1 MKHSED
7 DSLIPENRF
16 EDEADTTETSAYH
29 LPEDERF
36 DSSDEAVHMFQDRE
50 QSFSDILTERER
62 KNRRK
67 NILIGIAALVICAAF
82 IVGGIFLVSNPNPQD
97 MDARPTATN
106 STRPVTQEK
115 ETQSKPAVT
124 APTSP
129 LTASLPRKVSVTDG
143 QVVASGSGNQVVT
156 STGHR
161 VAFIGGKVVAS
172 VNPCSVV
179 RTIDFC
185 YAGKVTVGG
194 KSAYTYLLKDA
205 AHSRFFESPQRFVSH
220 PANGALAVAS
230 MDVAIVE
237 SSPSP
242 VVAVVLPDGSGLM
255 MVMPDSTDA
264 TKSTFAAA
272 VNAF

>member
-7 DSLIPENRF
+7 DGLIHEDIF

-29 LPEDERF
+29 LPEDEQF

-67 NILIGIAALVICAAF
+67 NILIAIAALVICAAF
-82 IVGGIFLVSNPNPQD
+82 IVGGIFLVSNPTPQD

-124 APTSP
+124 TPTSP

-242 VVAVVLPDGSGLM
+242 VVAVVLSDGSGLM